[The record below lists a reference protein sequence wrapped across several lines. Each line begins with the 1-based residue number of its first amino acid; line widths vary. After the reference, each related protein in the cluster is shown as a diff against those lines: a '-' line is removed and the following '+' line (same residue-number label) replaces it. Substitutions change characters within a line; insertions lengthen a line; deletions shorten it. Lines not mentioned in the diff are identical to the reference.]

1 MFFPRLTLLAVVL
14 IGATRASANPS
25 PTSPNV
31 APDIIV
37 AEVNG
42 LVVGEAEHFVRQE
55 HQSVRAWHRINDSNT
70 PVIAP
75 DGDPSHADTASGH
88 AYVECLPDTR
98 RTHDDPLTPR
108 ENFSNEPGTM
118 AVLSY
123 RIHFSTPGRYY
134 VWLRTFSTTTEDNGA
149 HVGLNGTWPESGQR
163 WQTTQKHAWSWDCRQ
178 RTNEVHVGV
187 PMQLWI
193 DVPSAGEHTFQ
204 ISMREDGLE
213 IDQWLLSNDIAYRP
227 EGPIEPSRPFNR

>member
-1 MFFPRLTLLAVVL
+1 MIIPRLSLLALVL
-14 IGATRASANPS
+14 TGAIVADANS
-25 PTSPNV
+25 STTSPIV
-31 APDIIV
+31 APSVIL
-37 AEVNG
+37 AEADG
-42 LVVGEAEHFVRQE
+42 LVTGEAEHFVHQE
-55 HQSVRAWHRINDSNT
+55 HTSVRAWHRISGATT
-70 PVIAP
+70 PIIEP
-75 DGDPSHADTASGH
+75 DGDPSHADSASGH

-149 HVGLNGTWPESGQR
+149 HVGLDGTWPESGER

-193 DVPSAGEHTFQ
+193 DVPRAGEHTFQ

-213 IDQWLLSNDIAYRP
+213 IDQWLLSKDVAYRP
-227 EGPIEPSRPFNR
+227 EGATKPSKRVNR